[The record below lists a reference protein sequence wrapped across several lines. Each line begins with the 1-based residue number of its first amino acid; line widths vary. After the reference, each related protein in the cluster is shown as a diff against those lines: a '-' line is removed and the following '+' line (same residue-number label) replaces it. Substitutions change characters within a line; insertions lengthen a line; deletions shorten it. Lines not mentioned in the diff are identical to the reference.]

1 MIRMKKRIWVIS
13 EKPDK
18 RRNILS
24 RMLRMMQ
31 MINTRATRGSIGR
44 CISRLQRRSMREES
58 SPGIGVVC
66 Q

>member
-13 EKPDK
+13 KKPDK

-24 RMLRMMQ
+24 RMLSMIQ
-31 MINTRATRGSIGR
+31 MTTTRATRGSIGR
-44 CISRLQRRSMREES
+44 YISRLQRRSMREES
-58 SPGIGVVC
+58 SQGIGVVC